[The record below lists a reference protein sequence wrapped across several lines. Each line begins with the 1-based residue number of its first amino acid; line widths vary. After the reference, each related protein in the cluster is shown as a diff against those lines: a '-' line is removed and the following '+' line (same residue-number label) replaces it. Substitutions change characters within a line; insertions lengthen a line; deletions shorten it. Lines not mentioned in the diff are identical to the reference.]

1 MIDDKIMKYR
11 NDLVLAKRLARN
23 KYANQGYYEQIS
35 IKLEKLLKFYENL
48 KIWEG
53 ISDK

>member
-1 MIDDKIMKYR
+1 MKYR
-11 NDLVLAKRLARN
+11 NDLVLAKNLARN
-23 KYANQGYYEQIS
+23 KYANQRYYEQIG

-48 KIWEG
+48 KIWEE